1 MNRIKVFALGCLV
14 WKILICSILFGYRYV
29 GFIYIILLLFVSV
42 LFHIFFKEKTE
53 KQPDCMKTRS
63 FWMEILHELIFD
75 KVLPSILVALYMLV
89 ALFLFLYYFFP
100 LMSILVGVMG
110 ILLLWMYIEA
120 EEVDKLSYYEG
131 TQAEK
136 EDLSDCAKNVRA
148 VARISAILMMYN
160 GGYERA
166 KKIFAEHLARYYEE
180 VDVDYA
186 EKVIFDELSVLNASN
201 GNWLPELKR
210 CCLEVNRTL
219 TYEKKRCLLEL
230 LFEIAAL
237 DGISSKERDL
247 LSRIMGHIRIKE
259 ADRAY
264 IEGVFARYYV
274 ENLQG
279 SRASSGTRYPQRVI
293 DAYAKLGLRPVADL
307 EEVKRA
313 YRRLVFENHP
323 DRFVNASESTRV
335 AAEERTRE
343 LNRAM
348 ETIEKFAS

>member
-1 MNRIKVFALGCLV
+1 
-14 WKILICSILFGYRYV
+14 
-29 GFIYIILLLFVSV
+29 
-42 LFHIFFKEKTE
+42 
-53 KQPDCMKTRS
+53 MKTRS
-63 FWMEILHELIFD
+63 FWMEILHELILD
-75 KVLPSILVALYMLV
+75 KVLPSIPFALYMLV
-89 ALFLFLYYFFP
+89 ALFLYYFFP
-100 LMSILVGVMG
+100 LESILLVVMG
-110 ILLLWMYIEA
+110 LSLVWMYIEA

-136 EDLSDCAKNVRA
+136 EELSDCAKNVRA

-166 KKIFAEHLARYYEE
+166 KKIFAEHLARYYVE
-180 VDVDYA
+180 VDADYG
-186 EKVIFDELSVLNASN
+186 EKVISDEMVVLNASN

-219 TYEKKRCLLEL
+219 TYEKKRSLLEL

-293 DAYAKLGLRPVADL
+293 DAYAKLGLQPGADL

-323 DRFVNASESTRV
+323 DRFVNASESTRA

-343 LNRAM
+343 LNRAI
-348 ETIEKFAS
+348 ETIEEFAF

>member
-14 WKILICSILFGYRYV
+14 WKILICSILFSNRYV
-29 GFIYIILLLFVSV
+29 GFFYIVLLLLVYV
-42 LFHIFFKEKTE
+42 GCTIFFEEKTE
-53 KQPDCMKTRS
+53 KQPVCMKTRS

-75 KVLPSILVALYMLV
+75 KVLPSIPFALYMLV
-89 ALFLFLYYFFP
+89 AIFLYDYFPFE
-100 LMSILVGVMG
+100 SILLVVMG
-110 ILLLWMYIEA
+110 LSLVWMYVEA
-120 EEVDKLSYYEG
+120 DDVDKLSYYEG

-136 EDLSDCAKNVRA
+136 DELSDCAKNVRA
-148 VARISAILMMYN
+148 VARISAIFMMYN
-160 GGYERA
+160 GGYERT
-166 KKIFAEHLARYYEE
+166 KKIFSEHLARYYVE
-180 VDVDYA
+180 VDADYA

-293 DAYAKLGLRPVADL
+293 DAYAKLGLRPGADL

-323 DRFVNASESTRV
+323 DRFVNASESTRA

-343 LNRAM
+343 LNRAI
-348 ETIEKFAS
+348 ETIEEFAF

>member
-14 WKILICSILFGYRYV
+14 WKILICSILFSNRYV
-29 GFIYIILLLFVSV
+29 GFFYIVLLLLVYV
-42 LFHIFFKEKTE
+42 GCTIFFEEKTE
-53 KQPDCMKTRS
+53 KQPVCMKTRS
-63 FWMEILHELIFD
+63 FWMEILHELILD
-75 KVLPSILVALYMLV
+75 KVLPSIPFALYMLV
-89 ALFLFLYYFFP
+89 AIFLYDYFP
-100 LMSILVGVMG
+100 LESILLVVMG
-110 ILLLWMYIEA
+110 LSLVWMYVEA
-120 EEVDKLSYYEG
+120 DDVDKLSYYEG

-136 EDLSDCAKNVRA
+136 DELSDCAKNVRA

-160 GGYERA
+160 GGYERT
-166 KKIFAEHLARYYEE
+166 KKIFAEHLARYYVE
-180 VDVDYA
+180 VDADYA
-186 EKVIFDELSVLNASN
+186 EKVIFDELVVLNASN

-293 DAYAKLGLRPVADL
+293 DAYAKLGLRPGADL

-323 DRFVNASESTRV
+323 DRFVNASESTRA

-343 LNRAM
+343 LNRAI
-348 ETIEKFAS
+348 ETIEEFAF

>member
-1 MNRIKVFALGCLV
+1 
-14 WKILICSILFGYRYV
+14 
-29 GFIYIILLLFVSV
+29 
-42 LFHIFFKEKTE
+42 
-53 KQPDCMKTRS
+53 
-63 FWMEILHELIFD
+63 
-75 KVLPSILVALYMLV
+75 
-89 ALFLFLYYFFP
+89 
-100 LMSILVGVMG
+100 
-110 ILLLWMYIEA
+110 MYIEA

-131 TQAEK
+131 VQAEK
-136 EDLSDCAKNVRA
+136 EELSDCAKNVRV

-166 KKIFAEHLARYYEE
+166 KKIFAEHLARYYVE
-180 VDVDYA
+180 VDADYA

-230 LFEIAAL
+230 LFEIASL

-279 SRASSGTRYPQRVI
+279 ARSSSGSKYPQRII
-293 DAYAKLGLRPVADL
+293 DAYAKLGLRPGADL

>member
-1 MNRIKVFALGCLV
+1 MNRIKVFLLGCLV
-14 WKILICSILFGYRYV
+14 WGILICSILFSNRYV
-29 GFIYIILLLFVSV
+29 GFLYIILLLFVYV
-42 LFHIFFKEKTE
+42 GCTIFFEEKTE

-63 FWMEILHELIFD
+63 FLWSILHELIFE
-75 KVLPSILVALYMLV
+75 KVLPSIPLALYMLV
-89 ALFLFLYYFFP
+89 AIFLYDYFP
-100 LMSILVGVMG
+100 LESILLVVMG
-110 ILLLWMYIEA
+110 LSLVWMHIEA
-120 EEVDKLSYYEG
+120 DDVDKLSYYEG
-131 TQAEK
+131 LQAEK
-136 EDLSDCAKNVRA
+136 EELSDCAKNVRA

-160 GGYERA
+160 GGYERT
-166 KKIFAEHLARYYEE
+166 KKIFSEHLARYYVE
-180 VDVDYA
+180 VDADYA

-279 SRASSGTRYPQRVI
+279 SRASSGSKYPQRVI
-293 DAYAKLGLRPVADL
+293 DAYAKLGLRPGADL

-323 DRFVNASESTRV
+323 DRFVYASESARV

>member
-14 WKILICSILFGYRYV
+14 WKILICSILFSNV
-29 GFIYIILLLFVSV
+29 GFLYIILLLLVYV
-42 LFHIFFKEKTE
+42 GCTIFFEEKTE

-75 KVLPSILVALYMLV
+75 KVLPSIPFALYMLV
-89 ALFLFLYYFFP
+89 AIFLYDYFPFE
-100 LMSILVGVMG
+100 SILLVVMG
-110 ILLLWMYIEA
+110 LSLVWMYVEVDD
-120 EEVDKLSYYEG
+120 VDKLSYYEG

-136 EDLSDCAKNVRA
+136 DELSDCAKNVRA

-160 GGYERA
+160 GGYERT
-166 KKIFAEHLARYYEE
+166 KKIFSEHLARYYVE
-180 VDVDYA
+180 VDADYA

-219 TYEKKRCLLEL
+219 IYEKKRCLLEL

-279 SRASSGTRYPQRVI
+279 ARASSGTRYPQRVI
-293 DAYAKLGLRPVADL
+293 DAYAKLGLRPGADL

-323 DRFVNASESTRV
+323 DRFVNASESTRA

-343 LNRAM
+343 LNRAI
-348 ETIEKFAS
+348 ETIEEFAF

>member
-1 MNRIKVFALGCLV
+1 
-14 WKILICSILFGYRYV
+14 
-29 GFIYIILLLFVSV
+29 
-42 LFHIFFKEKTE
+42 
-53 KQPDCMKTRS
+53 MKTRS
-63 FWMEILHELIFD
+63 FLWSILHELIFE
-75 KVLPSILVALYMLV
+75 KVLPSIPLALYMLV
-89 ALFLFLYYFFP
+89 AIFLYDYFP
-100 LMSILVGVMG
+100 LESILLVVMG
-110 ILLLWMYIEA
+110 LSLVWMHIEA
-120 EEVDKLSYYEG
+120 DEVDKLSYYEG
-131 TQAEK
+131 LQAEK
-136 EDLSDCAKNVRA
+136 EELSDCAKNVRA

-160 GGYERA
+160 GGYERT
-166 KKIFAEHLARYYEE
+166 KKIFSEHLARYYEE
-180 VDVDYA
+180 VDADYA

-279 SRASSGTRYPQRVI
+279 ARASSGSKYPQRII
-293 DAYAKLGLRPVADL
+293 DAYAKLGLRPGADL

-323 DRFVNASESTRV
+323 DRFVNASESARV

>member
-14 WKILICSILFGYRYV
+14 WKILICSILFSNRYV
-29 GFIYIILLLFVSV
+29 GFFYIVLLLLVYV
-42 LFHIFFKEKTE
+42 GCTIFFEEKTE

-63 FWMEILHELIFD
+63 FWMEILHELILD
-75 KVLPSILVALYMLV
+75 KVLPSIPFALYMLV
-89 ALFLFLYYFFP
+89 AIFLYDYFP
-100 LMSILVGVMG
+100 LESILLVVMG
-110 ILLLWMYIEA
+110 LSLVWMYIEA

-131 TQAEK
+131 MQAEK
-136 EDLSDCAKNVRA
+136 EELSDCAKNVRA
-148 VARISAILMMYN
+148 VARISAILMLYN

-166 KKIFAEHLARYYEE
+166 KKIFAEHLARYYVE
-180 VDVDYA
+180 VDADYA

-219 TYEKKRCLLEL
+219 TYEKKRWLLEL

-259 ADRAY
+259 TDRAY

-293 DAYAKLGLRPVADL
+293 DAYAKLGLRPGADL

-323 DRFVNASESTRV
+323 DRFVNAGESTRA

-348 ETIEKFAS
+348 ETIEEFAF

>member
-14 WKILICSILFGYRYV
+14 WKILICSILFSNRYV
-29 GFIYIILLLFVSV
+29 GFFYIVLLLLVYV
-42 LFHIFFKEKTE
+42 GCTIFFEEKTE

-75 KVLPSILVALYMLV
+75 KVLPSIPFALYMLV
-89 ALFLFLYYFFP
+89 AIFLYDYFP
-100 LMSILVGVMG
+100 LESILLVVMG
-110 ILLLWMYIEA
+110 LSLVWMYIEA

-131 TQAEK
+131 VQAEK
-136 EDLSDCAKNVRA
+136 EELSDCAKNVRA

-166 KKIFAEHLARYYEE
+166 KKIFAEHLARYYVE
-180 VDVDYA
+180 VDADYA

-219 TYEKKRCLLEL
+219 TYEKKRSLLEL

-279 SRASSGTRYPQRVI
+279 SRASSGTRYPQRII
-293 DAYAKLGLRPVADL
+293 DAYAKLGLRPGADL

-323 DRFVNASESTRV
+323 DRFVNACESTRA

-343 LNRAM
+343 LNRAI
-348 ETIEKFAS
+348 ETIEEFAF

>member
-1 MNRIKVFALGCLV
+1 MNRIKVFLLGCLV
-14 WKILICSILFGYRYV
+14 WGILICSILFSNVGFLYIVLLLLVYV
-29 GFIYIILLLFVSV
+29 GCT
-42 LFHIFFKEKTE
+42 IFFEEKTE
-53 KQPDCMKTRS
+53 KQPVCMKTRS

-75 KVLPSILVALYMLV
+75 KVLPSIPFALYMLV
-89 ALFLFLYYFFP
+89 AIFLYDYFPFE
-100 LMSILVGVMG
+100 SILLVVMG
-110 ILLLWMYIEA
+110 LSLVWMYIEA
-120 EEVDKLSYYEG
+120 EEADKLSYYEG
-131 TQAEK
+131 VQAEK
-136 EDLSDCAKNVRA
+136 EELSDCAKNVRA

-166 KKIFAEHLARYYEE
+166 KKIFAEHLARYYVE
-180 VDVDYA
+180 VDADYE

-293 DAYAKLGLRPVADL
+293 DAYAKLGLRPGADL

-323 DRFVNASESTRV
+323 DRFVNASESTRA

-343 LNRAM
+343 LNRAI
-348 ETIEKFAS
+348 ETIEEFAF

>member
-14 WKILICSILFGYRYV
+14 WKILICSILFSNRYV
-29 GFIYIILLLFVSV
+29 GFFYIVLLLLVYV
-42 LFHIFFKEKTE
+42 GCTIFFEEKTE
-53 KQPDCMKTRS
+53 KQPVCMKTRS
-63 FWMEILHELIFD
+63 FWMEILHGLILD
-75 KVLPSILVALYMLV
+75 KVLLSILSALYMPV
-89 ALFLFLYYFFP
+89 VLFLYYFFP
-100 LMSILVGVMG
+100 LMGILFGVMG
-110 ILLLWMYIEA
+110 ILLFWMYIEA
-120 EEVDKLSYYEG
+120 EEVDELACYEG

-136 EDLSDCAKNVRA
+136 DELNDCAKNIRA

-166 KKIFAEHLARYYEE
+166 KKIFAEHLARYYVE
-180 VDVDYA
+180 VDADYA

-230 LFEIAAL
+230 LFEIASL

>member
-14 WKILICSILFGYRYV
+14 WKILICSILFSNRYV
-29 GFIYIILLLFVSV
+29 GFLYIVLLLLVYV
-42 LFHIFFKEKTE
+42 GCTIFFEEKTE

-75 KVLPSILVALYMLV
+75 KVLPSIPFALYMLV
-89 ALFLFLYYFFP
+89 AIFLYDYFPFE
-100 LMSILVGVMG
+100 SILLVVMG
-110 ILLLWMYIEA
+110 LSLVWMYIEA

-136 EDLSDCAKNVRA
+136 EELSDCAKNVRA

-166 KKIFAEHLARYYEE
+166 KKIFAEHLARYYVE
-180 VDVDYA
+180 VDADYA
-186 EKVIFDELSVLNASN
+186 EKVIFDELSVLNAGN

-219 TYEKKRCLLEL
+219 TYEKKRSLLEL

-259 ADRAY
+259 ADRTY

-279 SRASSGTRYPQRVI
+279 SRASSGTRYPQRII
-293 DAYAKLGLRPVADL
+293 DAYAKLGLRPGADL

-323 DRFVNASESTRV
+323 DRFVNASESTRA

-343 LNRAM
+343 LNRAI
-348 ETIEKFAS
+348 ETIEEFAF

>member
-1 MNRIKVFALGCLV
+1 MNRIKVFLLGCLV
-14 WKILICSILFGYRYV
+14 WGILICSILFGYRYV

-53 KQPDCMKTRS
+53 KQPDCTKAGCIGFLWDGLKDRLLLGS
-63 FWMEILHELIFD
+63 LGG
-75 KVLPSILVALYMLV
+75 LYGV
-89 ALFLFLYYFFP
+89 SAIFLYNFFP
-100 LMSILVGVMG
+100 LMSILFGAMG
-110 ILLLWMYIEA
+110 ILLVWMYIEA

-136 EDLSDCAKNVRA
+136 DELSDCAKNVRA

-166 KKIFAEHLARYYEE
+166 KKIFAEHLARYYVE
-180 VDVDYA
+180 VDADYG

-279 SRASSGTRYPQRVI
+279 ARASSGTRYPQRVI
-293 DAYAKLGLRPVADL
+293 DAYAKLGLQPGTDL

-323 DRFVNASESTRV
+323 DRFVNASESSRA

-343 LNRAM
+343 LNRAI
-348 ETIEKFAS
+348 ETIEEFAF

>member
-29 GFIYIILLLFVSV
+29 GFIYVILLLFVSA

-53 KQPDCMKTRS
+53 KQPDCTKAGCIWFLWDGLKDRLLLGS
-63 FWMEILHELIFD
+63 LGG
-75 KVLPSILVALYMLV
+75 LYGV
-89 ALFLFLYYFFP
+89 SAIFLYYFFP
-100 LMSILVGVMG
+100 LMSILLGVMG
-110 ILLLWMYIEA
+110 ILLIWMYVEA
-120 EEVDKLSYYEG
+120 DDVDKLSYYEG

-136 EDLSDCAKNVRA
+136 EELSDCAKNVRA

-160 GGYERA
+160 GGYERT
-166 KKIFAEHLARYYEE
+166 KKIFSEHLARYYVE
-180 VDVDYA
+180 VDSDYA
-186 EKVIFDELSVLNASN
+186 EKVISDEMVVLNASN

-219 TYEKKRCLLEL
+219 TYEKKRSLLEL

-279 SRASSGTRYPQRVI
+279 ARVSSGSKYPQRII
-293 DAYAKLGLRPVADL
+293 DAYAKLGLRPGADL

-323 DRFVNASESTRV
+323 DRFVNAGESTRA

-343 LNRAM
+343 LNRAI
-348 ETIEKFAS
+348 ETIEEFAF

>member
-14 WKILICSILFGYRYV
+14 WKILICSILFSNRYV
-29 GFIYIILLLFVSV
+29 GFFYIVLLLLVYV
-42 LFHIFFKEKTE
+42 GCTIFFKEKTE

-63 FWMEILHELIFD
+63 FWKEILHELIFD
-75 KVLPSILVALYMLV
+75 KVLPSILVALYMPV
-89 ALFLFLYYFFP
+89 ALFLYYFFP
-100 LMSILVGVMG
+100 LMGILFGVMG
-110 ILLLWMYIEA
+110 ILLFWMYIEA
-120 EEVDKLSYYEG
+120 DYVDNLSYYEG
-131 TQAEK
+131 LQAEK
-136 EDLSDCAKNVRA
+136 EELSDCAKNVRV
-148 VARISAILMMYN
+148 VACISAILMMYN

-166 KKIFAEHLARYYEE
+166 KKIFAEHLARYYVE
-180 VDVDYA
+180 VDADYA

-230 LFEIAAL
+230 LFEIASL

-293 DAYAKLGLRPVADL
+293 DAYAKLGLRPGADL

>member
-1 MNRIKVFALGCLV
+1 MNRIKVFLLGCLV
-14 WKILICSILFGYRYV
+14 WGILICSILFSNVGFLYIVLLLLVYV
-29 GFIYIILLLFVSV
+29 GCT
-42 LFHIFFKEKTE
+42 IFFEEKTE
-53 KQPDCMKTRS
+53 KQPVCMKTRS

-75 KVLPSILVALYMLV
+75 KVLPSIPFALYMLV
-89 ALFLFLYYFFP
+89 AIFLYYFFP
-100 LMSILVGVMG
+100 LMSILFGVMG
-110 ILLLWMYIEA
+110 ILLIWMYVEA
-120 EEVDKLSYYEG
+120 DDVDKLSYYEG

-136 EDLSDCAKNVRA
+136 EELSDCAKNVRA

-160 GGYERA
+160 GGYERT
-166 KKIFAEHLARYYEE
+166 KKIFSEHLARYYVE
-180 VDVDYA
+180 VDSDYA
-186 EKVIFDELSVLNASN
+186 EKVISDEMVVLNASN

-219 TYEKKRCLLEL
+219 TYEKKRSLLEL

-293 DAYAKLGLRPVADL
+293 DAYAKLGLRPGADL

-323 DRFVNASESTRV
+323 DRFVNASESTRA

-343 LNRAM
+343 LNRAI
-348 ETIEKFAS
+348 ETIEEFAF

>member
-1 MNRIKVFALGCLV
+1 MNRIKVFLLGCLV
-14 WKILICSILFGYRYV
+14 WGILICSILFSNRYV
-29 GFIYIILLLFVSV
+29 GFFYIVLLLLVYV
-42 LFHIFFKEKTE
+42 GCTIFFEEKTE

-63 FWMEILHELIFD
+63 FWMEILHELILD
-75 KVLPSILVALYMLV
+75 KVLPSIPFALYMLV
-89 ALFLFLYYFFP
+89 ALFLYYFFP
-100 LMSILVGVMG
+100 LESILLVVMG
-110 ILLLWMYIEA
+110 LSLVWMYIEA

-136 EDLSDCAKNVRA
+136 EELSDCAKNVRA

-166 KKIFAEHLARYYEE
+166 KKIFAEHLARYYVE
-180 VDVDYA
+180 VDADYG
-186 EKVIFDELSVLNASN
+186 EKVISDEMVVLNASN

-219 TYEKKRCLLEL
+219 TYEKKRSLLEL

-259 ADRAY
+259 TDRAY

-293 DAYAKLGLRPVADL
+293 DAYAKLGLRPGADL

-323 DRFVNASESTRV
+323 DRFVNASESTRA

-343 LNRAM
+343 LNRAI
-348 ETIEKFAS
+348 ETIEEFAF

>member
-14 WKILICSILFGYRYV
+14 WKILICSILFSNRYV
-29 GFIYIILLLFVSV
+29 GFFYIVLLLLVYV
-42 LFHIFFKEKTE
+42 GCTIFFEEKTE
-53 KQPDCMKTRS
+53 KQPVCMKTRS
-63 FWMEILHELIFD
+63 FWMEILHGLILD
-75 KVLPSILVALYMLV
+75 KVLLSILSALYTPV
-89 ALFLFLYYFFP
+89 VLFLYYFFP
-100 LMSILVGVMG
+100 LMGILLGVMG
-110 ILLLWMYIEA
+110 ILLFWMYIEA
-120 EEVDKLSYYEG
+120 EEVDELACYEG

-136 EDLSDCAKNVRA
+136 DELSDCAKNVRA
-148 VARISAILMMYN
+148 VARISTILMMYN

-166 KKIFAEHLARYYEE
+166 KKIFAEHLARYYVE
-180 VDVDYA
+180 VDADYA

-230 LFEIAAL
+230 LFEIASL

-279 SRASSGTRYPQRVI
+279 SRASSGTRYPQRII
-293 DAYAKLGLRPVADL
+293 DAYAKLGLRPGADL

>member
-14 WKILICSILFGYRYV
+14 WKILICSILFGNRYV
-29 GFIYIILLLFVSV
+29 GFLYIVLLLLVYV
-42 LFHIFFKEKTE
+42 GCTIFFKEKTE

-75 KVLPSILVALYMLV
+75 KVLPSIPFALYMLV
-89 ALFLFLYYFFP
+89 AIFLYYFFP
-100 LMSILVGVMG
+100 LMGILFGVMG
-110 ILLLWMYIEA
+110 ILLIWMYVEA
-120 EEVDKLSYYEG
+120 EEAEKLSCYEG
-131 TQAEK
+131 LQAEK
-136 EDLSDCAKNVRA
+136 EELSDCAKNVRA

-160 GGYERA
+160 GGYERT
-166 KKIFAEHLARYYEE
+166 KKIFSEHLARYYVE
-180 VDVDYA
+180 VDADYG

-279 SRASSGTRYPQRVI
+279 SRASSGSKYPQRII
-293 DAYAKLGLRPVADL
+293 DAYAKLGLRPGADL

-323 DRFVNASESTRV
+323 DRFVNASESTRA

-343 LNRAM
+343 LNRAI
-348 ETIEKFAS
+348 ETIEEFAF